1 MESALAPSSNLPF
14 RPFPTGRQA
23 LELARAGLRGLA
35 RIGEHWGL
43 TVDQQ
48 RVLLGGL
55 PRTTYYALLN
65 GTARTVSADLLE
77 RLSLLMGIWG
87 SLEILIPNPQASLA
101 WMRRPHADHRFG
113 EQAPLD
119 WILQGTV
126 AALVD
131 LRRYL
136 EAWRFGR

>member
-1 MESALAPSSNLPF
+1 MESAIAHSPNPPF

-23 LELARAGLRGLA
+23 LDLAKAGLQGLD

-48 RVLLGGL
+48 RILLGSL
-55 PRTTYYALLN
+55 PRTTYYAILN
-65 GTARTVSADLLE
+65 GTARTVSADTLE

-87 SLEILIPNPQASLA
+87 HLEILIPNPQASLG
-101 WMRRPHADHRFG
+101 WMRRPHPDHRFG
-113 EQAPLD
+113 DHSPLA

-126 AALVD
+126 AALAD
-131 LRRYL
+131 LRRHL